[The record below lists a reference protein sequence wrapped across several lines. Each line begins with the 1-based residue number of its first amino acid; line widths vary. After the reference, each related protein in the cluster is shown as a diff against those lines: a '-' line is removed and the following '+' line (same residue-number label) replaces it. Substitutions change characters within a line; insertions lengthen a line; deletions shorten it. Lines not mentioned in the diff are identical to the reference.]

1 MGLFI
6 MHFIMHYIQHYSAS
20 PQFLSILQALYSGLS
35 ATIISADWE
44 TPLIPLEKSVYQ
56 GDPLSVVI
64 FNTVMNTL
72 VDTIS
77 TRSDL
82 GYQFSRSS
90 RRVNI
95 LQYADDTC
103 LVANSPA
110 SCQHLLLRVSQWLR
124 WSGMAAKVPKCQ
136 CISLQASTGMLK
148 DPQLHLNG
156 VPIPFTLAPVHFLG
170 RNIHVRSTTASSK
183 DTILSK
189 LNSVMKAVDRTP
201 TTRWQKLLLFSGAVC
216 PRLTWPLLIQEFST
230 TWVEKQLDSITT
242 RYLKRW
248 AGLSKPENT
257 AILYLPRSLGGL
269 NLPLF
274 STLHQKLQ
282 VSR

>member
-1 MGLFI
+1 MCWLDLANAYGCVHHALIQFSL
-6 MHFIMHYIQHYSAS
+6 QHYYDP

-44 TPLIPLEKSVYQ
+44 TPLITLEKGVYQ

-110 SCQHLLLRVSQWLR
+110 SCQHLLLWVSKWLG
-124 WSGMAAKVPKCQ
+124 WSEMAAKVPKCQ
-136 CISLQASTGMLK
+136 CISLQASTGTLK
-148 DPQLHLNG
+148 DPPLHLDG
-156 VPIPFTLAPVHFLG
+156 VPIPFTLDPVRF
-170 RNIHVRSTTASSK
+170 
-183 DTILSK
+183 
-189 LNSVMKAVDRTP
+189 
-201 TTRWQKLLLFSGAVC
+201 
-216 PRLTWPLLIQEFST
+216 
-230 TWVEKQLDSITT
+230 
-242 RYLKRW
+242 
-248 AGLSKPENT
+248 
-257 AILYLPRSLGGL
+257 
-269 NLPLF
+269 
-274 STLHQKLQ
+274 
-282 VSR
+282 